1 MTDVDVKIKLLFDC
15 ATLPHYATDGAGAM
29 DLSACI
35 NRPIKL
41 YPGAVEAIPTGLSIE
56 LPEGY
61 GLFITPR
68 SGLAIKHNVVVLN
81 TPGLVDA
88 DYRGEVRV
96 VLKNAGND
104 VFYVNPEARI
114 AQMFVLPLP
123 RIRWV
128 EVNELSDTA
137 RADGGFGLTGV

>member
-1 MTDVDVKIKLLFDC
+1 MLDIKVKVLFDG
-15 ATLPHYATDGAGAM
+15 AKLPHYATDGAGAM

-41 YPGAVEAIPTGLSIE
+41 HPGTTEAVPTGIAVE

-68 SGLAIKHNVVVLN
+68 SGLAIKHNIIVLN

-88 DYRGEVRV
+88 DYRGEIRV
-96 VLKNAGND
+96 VLKNTGND
-104 VFYVNPEARI
+104 VFYINPEARI

-123 RIRWV
+123 KIRWR
-128 EVNELSDTA
+128 EVSMLSDTA
-137 RADGGFGLTGV
+137 RADGGFGHTGL

>member
-1 MTDVDVKIKLLFDC
+1 MLDVKVKVLFED
-15 ATLPHYATDGAGAM
+15 AKLPHYATEGAGAM

-41 YPGAVEAIPTGLSIE
+41 YPGSTEAIPTGLAVE

-68 SGLAIKHNVVVLN
+68 SGLAIKHDIIVLN

-96 VLKNAGND
+96 VLKNIGND
-104 VFYVNPEARI
+104 VFYVNPDARI

-123 RIRWV
+123 HIRWV
-128 EVNELSDTA
+128 EVAELSSTV
-137 RADGGFGLTGV
+137 RADGGFGHTGI

>member
-1 MTDVDVKIKLLFDC
+1 MVSVKVKQLFQGTLLPDY
-15 ATLPHYATDGAGAM
+15 TTPGAGAM

-41 YPGAVEAIPTGLSIE
+41 YPGQTEAIPTGLAVE
-56 LPEGY
+56 LPEGF

-81 TPGLVDA
+81 TPGLVDS

-96 VLKNAGND
+96 VLKNNGND
-104 VFYVNPEARI
+104 VFYVNPDARI

-123 RIRWV
+123 RIKWSV
-128 EVNELSDTA
+128 VDELSETA
-137 RADGGFGLTGV
+137 RAEGGFGHTGV

>member
-1 MTDVDVKIKLLFDC
+1 MVNVKVKVLFDG
-15 ATLPHYATDGAGAM
+15 AKLPHYATAGAGAM

-41 YPGAVEAIPTGLSIE
+41 YPGTTEAIPTGLAIE

-61 GLFITPR
+61 GMFITPR
-68 SGLAIKHNVVVLN
+68 SGLAIKHNIVVLN

-96 VLKNAGND
+96 VLKNTGND
-104 VFYVNPEARI
+104 VFYINPEARI

-123 RIRWV
+123 QIVWE
-128 EVNELSDTA
+128 EVSDLSDTV
-137 RADGGFGLTGV
+137 RASGAFGHTGI

>member
-1 MTDVDVKIKLLFDC
+1 MVNIKVKVLFDG
-15 ATLPHYATDGAGAM
+15 AKLPHYATDGAGAM

-41 YPGAVEAIPTGLSIE
+41 HPGTVEAIPTGLAVE

-68 SGLAIKHNVVVLN
+68 SGLAIKHGVIVLN

-88 DYRGEVRV
+88 DYRGEIRV
-96 VLKNAGND
+96 VLKNTGNG
-104 VFYVNPEARI
+104 VFYINPEARV

-123 RIRWV
+123 KINWV
-128 EVNELSDTA
+128 EVGELSTTA
-137 RADGGFGLTGV
+137 RAAGGFGHTGV

>member
-1 MTDVDVKIKLLFDC
+1 MPLDVKIKVLFDG
-15 ATLPHYATDGAGAM
+15 AKLPHYATDGAGAM

-41 YPGAVEAIPTGLSIE
+41 YPGATEAIPTGLAVE

-68 SGLAIKHNVVVLN
+68 SGLAIKHNIVVLN

-88 DYRGEVRV
+88 DYRGEIRV
-96 VLKNAGND
+96 VLKNTGD
-104 VFYVNPEARI
+104 EVFYINPEARV

-123 RIRWV
+123 HIRWV
-128 EVNELSDTA
+128 EVDELSETA
-137 RADGGFGLTGV
+137 RAAGGFGHTGL

>member
-1 MTDVDVKIKLLFDC
+1 MVDVKVKMLFEG
-15 ATLPHYATDGAGAM
+15 AKLPHYATDGAGAM

-35 NRPIKL
+35 NRPVKL
-41 YPGAVEAIPTGLSIE
+41 FPGDVEAVPTGLAVE
-56 LPEGY
+56 LPEGF

-68 SGLAIKHNVVVLN
+68 SGLAIKHNIVVLN

-88 DYRGEVRV
+88 DYRGEIRV

-104 VFYVNPEARI
+104 VFYINPEARI

-123 RIRWV
+123 HINWSV
-128 EVNELSDTA
+128 VSELSDTA
-137 RADGGFGLTGV
+137 RAAGGFGHTGI

>member
-1 MTDVDVKIKLLFDC
+1 MLDVKVKVLFED
-15 ATLPHYATDGAGAM
+15 AKLPHYATDGAGAM

-41 YPGAVEAIPTGLSIE
+41 YPGSTEAIPTGLAVE

-68 SGLAIKHNVVVLN
+68 SGLAIKHDIIVLN

-96 VLKNAGND
+96 VLKNIGND
-104 VFYVNPEARI
+104 VFYVNPDARI

-123 RIRWV
+123 HIRWV
-128 EVNELSDTA
+128 EVAELSSTV
-137 RADGGFGLTGV
+137 RADGGFGHTGI

>member
-1 MTDVDVKIKLLFDC
+1 MVDVKVKLLFDG
-15 ATLPHYATDGAGAM
+15 AKLPQYATDGAGAM

-41 YPGAVEAIPTGLSIE
+41 YPGATEAIPTGLAVE
-56 LPEGY
+56 LPEDY

-88 DYRGEVRV
+88 DYRGEIRV
-96 VLKNAGND
+96 VLKNTGND
-104 VFYVNPEARI
+104 VFYINPEARI

-123 RIRWV
+123 QVRWI
-128 EVNELSDTA
+128 EVMQLSDTA
-137 RADGGFGLTGV
+137 RADGGFGHTGL

>member
-1 MTDVDVKIKLLFDC
+1 MLNIKVKVLFDG
-15 ATLPHYATDGAGAM
+15 AKLPHYATADAGAM

-41 YPGAVEAIPTGLSIE
+41 HPGTVEAIPTGLAIE

-68 SGLAIKHNVVVLN
+68 SGLAIKHGVIVLN

-88 DYRGEVRV
+88 DYRGEIRV
-96 VLKNAGND
+96 VLKNTGND
-104 VFYVNPEARI
+104 VFYINPEARV

-123 RIRWV
+123 KINWI
-128 EVNELSDTA
+128 EVSELSATA
-137 RADGGFGLTGV
+137 RAAGGFGHTGV

>member
-1 MTDVDVKIKLLFDC
+1 MLDVKVKVLFVD
-15 ATLPHYATDGAGAM
+15 AKLPHYATDGAGAM

-35 NRPIKL
+35 TRPIKL
-41 YPGAVEAIPTGLSIE
+41 YPGMTEAIPTGIAVE

-68 SGLAIKHNVVVLN
+68 SGLAIKHNVIVLN

-88 DYRGEVRV
+88 DYRGEIRV
-96 VLKNAGND
+96 VLKNTGDD
-104 VFYVNPEARI
+104 VFYINPDARV

-123 RIRWV
+123 HIQWNVV
-128 EVNELSDTA
+128 EELSSTV
-137 RADGGFGLTGV
+137 RASGGFGHTGI

>member
-1 MTDVDVKIKLLFDC
+1 MLDVKVKVLFED
-15 ATLPHYATDGAGAM
+15 AKLPHYATDGAGAM

-41 YPGAVEAIPTGLSIE
+41 YPGSTEAIPTGLAVE

-68 SGLAIKHNVVVLN
+68 SGLAIKHDIIVLN

-96 VLKNAGND
+96 VLKNIGND
-104 VFYVNPEARI
+104 VFYVNPDARI

-123 RIRWV
+123 HIRWV
-128 EVNELSDTA
+128 EVAELSTTV
-137 RADGGFGLTGV
+137 RADGGFGHTGI